1 MVLRRV
7 ALVTGASRGIG
18 RATAIA
24 LAQNGFNLVVTAR
37 SLTNESSVFEGTIR
51 NDPEAGAVLAGGLAE
66 TVAAIEAVGARCEAV
81 EMDLTD
87 RGSVRMA
94 GDAAL
99 AAFKRV
105 DVFVNNAI
113 YQGPGINDPVQTST
127 AATVDKVISADATT
141 PLLLIQAVLPGML
154 KRSDGVIIHL
164 TSGAATLAPRAP
176 FGQGGWGIAYAMA
189 KGAAHRMVG
198 VLHAEFAEQ
207 GVRAYNLNPGH
218 VVTEVGRARAAR
230 AGTQATG
237 QSPEIPAAA
246 ALWLALG
253 SPQARSLAGSDVV
266 ARDLVAQY
274 DLIHAE

>member
-18 RATAIA
+18 KATAIA
-24 LAQNGFNLVVTAR
+24 LAHNGFNLVVTAR
-37 SLTNESSVFEGTIR
+37 SLTSASSVFEGTTR
-51 NDPEAGAVLAGGLAE
+51 NDPDAGAVLAGGLSE
-66 TVAAIEAVGARCEAV
+66 TVGAIEAAGAKCEAV

-99 AAFKRV
+99 AAFKRI

-113 YQGPGINDPVQTST
+113 YQGPGVNDSVQTST
-127 AATVDKVISADATT
+127 VSSVDKVIAADATT

-154 KRSDGVIIHL
+154 KRGDGVIIHL

-207 GVRAYNLNPGH
+207 GVRVYNLNPGH
-218 VVTEVGRARAAR
+218 VVTEVGRARANR
-230 AGTQATG
+230 AGVEASG
-237 QSPEIPAAA
+237 QGPEVPAAA

-253 SPQARSLAGSDVV
+253 STEAKALAGSDVV
-266 ARDLVAQY
+266 ARDVVEQFGLAVS
-274 DLIHAE
+274 

>member
-1 MVLRRV
+1 M
-7 ALVTGASRGIG
+7 VTGASRGIG

-24 LAQNGFNLVVTAR
+24 LAHNGFNLVVTAR

-51 NDPEAGAVLAGGLAE
+51 NDPDAGSVLAGGIGE
-66 TVAAIEAVGARCEAV
+66 TVAAIEATGARCVAV
-81 EMDLTD
+81 AMDLTD

-99 AAFKRV
+99 AAFKRI

-113 YQGPGINDPVQTST
+113 YQGPGINDSVQTST
-127 AATVDKVISADATT
+127 AATVDKVIAADATT

-189 KGAAHRMVG
+189 KGAAHRIAG
-198 VLHAEFAEQ
+198 VLHAEFADQ

-230 AGTQATG
+230 AGNEATG

-246 ALWLALG
+246 AVWLALG
-253 SPQARSLAGSDVV
+253 SPDAQALAGADVV
-266 ARDLVAQY
+266 ARDVVKQY
-274 DLIHAE
+274 GLFNGE